1 MKIKIC
7 GLTREND
14 IEACINAGIDYLGF
28 NLLKVSKR
36 FVDIQWT
43 SKIINKYK
51 ISSKSAILIDD
62 QVSISDIEN
71 NFDDDIILQFYGK
84 NYENF
89 QNYSI
94 FKPISVTE
102 LKHLSDHNIN
112 NTKNIKYLIDNMD
125 SALGGTG
132 KKFDWSNLDN
142 IDLSYL
148 MIAGGLSI
156 EDIPILKEMGAWGV
170 DLNSKLEIAPGIK
183 DTKLIEELSH
193 YYE

>member
-62 QVSISDIEN
+62 QVSLSDIEN

-132 KKFDWSNLDN
+132 KKFDWNNLDN
-142 IDLSYL
+142 IDLSNL

-183 DTKLIEELSH
+183 DTKLIEELRH

>member
-1 MKIKIC
+1 MS
-7 GLTREND
+7 L
-14 IEACINAGIDYLGF
+14 
-28 NLLKVSKR
+28 
-36 FVDIQWT
+36 
-43 SKIINKYK
+43 
-51 ISSKSAILIDD
+51 
-62 QVSISDIEN
+62 SDIEN
-71 NFDDDIILQFYGK
+71 NFDDDIILQFYGENYK
-84 NYENF
+84 NY
-89 QNYSI
+89 QNHSI

-132 KKFDWSNLDN
+132 KKFDWSNLNN
-142 IDLSYL
+142 IDLSNL

-156 EDIPILKEMGAWGV
+156 EDIPALKEMGAWGV

-183 DTKLIEELSH
+183 DTKLIEELRH